1 MTVPRAAPAA
11 PQPPTPAAA
20 PPPAA
25 VPQAFEVRQ
34 WVRQRLLSLPG
45 GGSEQA
51 PYERSL
57 DPARAILAL

>member
-1 MTVPRAAPAA
+1 MAVPRAAAVV

-25 VPQAFEVRQ
+25 GPQAFEVRQ

-45 GGSEQA
+45 DGRGHV
-51 PYERSL
+51 PCDRSL